1 MHTLSICL
9 QALVA
14 ASVFFVWVVRYANAV
29 QEFKQY
35 GLPDWLRDLV
45 GVLKMTF
52 ALLLLIGIER
62 PQFAV
67 VGGVGIALLMLAAF
81 VTHLRAKNPIF
92 KMLPCLSLLVLAAL
106 IAWFNYRLLGK

>member
-1 MHTLSICL
+1 MHNLSVCL

-14 ASVFFVWVVRYANAV
+14 ASVLFVWVVRYANII

-45 GVLKMTF
+45 GVLKMTL
-52 ALLLLIGIER
+52 ALLLLIGVER

-67 VGGVGIALLMLAAF
+67 VGGGGIAFLMLVAF
-81 VTHLRAKNPIF
+81 VTHLRAKNPVF
-92 KMLPCLSLLVLAAL
+92 KMLPCLSLLVLATL
-106 IAWFNYRLLGK
+106 IAWINYRLMAG

>member
-1 MHTLSICL
+1 MHILSVCL

-14 ASVFFVWVVRYANAV
+14 ASVFFVWMVRYSNAI

-45 GVLKMTF
+45 GIFKIAF
-52 ALLLLIGIER
+52 ALLLLIGVER

-81 VTHLRAKNPIF
+81 ITHLRVKNPVF
-92 KMLPCLSLLVLAAL
+92 KMLPCLTLLFLAAL
-106 IAWFNYRLLGK
+106 IAWINYRSLGQ

>member
-1 MHTLSICL
+1 MPDLTILL

-14 ASVFFVWVVRYANAV
+14 ASIFYVWVVRYDNII

-35 GLPDWLRDLV
+35 GLPDWLHDLV

-52 ALLLLIGIER
+52 ALLLLIGVER

-67 VGGVGIALLMLAAF
+67 VGGGGIALLMLAAF

-92 KMLPCLSLLVLAAL
+92 KMLPCLSLLVLATL
-106 IAWFNYRLLGK
+106 IAWINYQLMAG

>member
-1 MHTLSICL
+1 MHDLSICL

-14 ASVFFVWVVRYANAV
+14 ASVFFVWMVRYANAI

-52 ALLLLIGIER
+52 ALLLLIGVER

-67 VGGVGIALLMLAAF
+67 VGGVGIAVLMLAAF
-81 VTHLRAKNPIF
+81 VTHLRVKNPIF
-92 KMLPCLSLLVLAAL
+92 KMLPCLVLLVLAAL
-106 IAWFNYRLLGK
+106 IAWINYPLPAK